1 MNGLEVGMMKFG
13 IVGAGAM
20 GCLLGSFLGKVKEDV
35 WLVDIWEDHV
45 ARIKK
50 NGLMVMKE
58 GRSEIVRIPA
68 ATHPEEVG
76 ICDVVIISTKF
87 HHTRTA
93 VQSASC
99 MIGDETVVMT
109 IQNGIGNVEI
119 ISEFVNSRQII
130 FGLTTLGSV
139 IKGPGMIEVTFSQS
153 ADTFVWPLVGEPWDK
168 VQKAI
173 SAFNRAGLN
182 FHLSPD
188 VRERIW
194 KKLCLNAS
202 LSVVLAIPRLKCGDF
217 INQPSSFELIKGLVD
232 EIVAVANNEG
242 VILNPEEA
250 YEYVLTLGKQAPD
263 HLPSPLMD
271 VLNRRKTEIDCLN
284 GAIVEKAKQWGIEVP
299 YNTVIYHL
307 VKIIESTYNEFIQ
320 HQ

>member
-1 MNGLEVGMMKFG
+1 MKFG

-20 GCLLGSFLGKVKEDV
+20 GCLLGSFLASVKEDV
-35 WLVDIWEDHV
+35 WLVDIWEEHV

-58 GRSEIVRIPA
+58 GKPEIVKVH
-68 ATHPEEVG
+68 ATTDPREVE

-87 HHTRTA
+87 HHTRNA
-93 VQSASC
+93 VQGALC

-119 ISEFVNSRQII
+119 ISEFVNPKQII

-139 IKGPGMIEVTFSQS
+139 MKGPGMIEVTFFQN
-153 ADTFVWPLVGEPWDK
+153 ADTFLWSLVGEPWDK
-168 VQKAI
+168 VQNAI
-173 SAFNRAGLN
+173 SVFNRAGLN

-202 LSVVLAIPRLKCGDF
+202 VSMVLSIPKLKCGDF
-217 INQPSSFELIKGLVD
+217 INQPSSFELIKGLIY
-232 EIVAVANNEG
+232 EIVAVANKEG
-242 VILNPEEA
+242 VILKPEEA

-271 VLNRRKTEIDCLN
+271 VLNCRKTEIDCLN
-284 GAIVEKAKQWGIEVP
+284 GAIVEKAKLYGIEVP

-307 VKIIESTYNEFIQ
+307 VRIIENTYNKYIQ
-320 HQ
+320 HP